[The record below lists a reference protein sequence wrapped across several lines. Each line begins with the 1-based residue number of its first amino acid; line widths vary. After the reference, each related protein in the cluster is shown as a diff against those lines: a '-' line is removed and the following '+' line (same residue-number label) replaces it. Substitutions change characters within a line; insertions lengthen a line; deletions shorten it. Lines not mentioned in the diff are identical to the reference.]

1 MLSFLVAAVVSVSVE
16 VRIYTVVWIRHTML
30 MVRKGFTPRRFMCIF
45 FALSAA
51 MYIAAFLHACN
62 VDTGLMA
69 YRVIHGINLAPDVY
83 AQNMVVRPHHWHIRT
98 ISVLQFLQTIIGD
111 LVLVRFRTYV
121 AWSYSIWVLAL
132 PSHYSYSPLLV
143 IRICLPASLAFNVA
157 LTVLLIWRL
166 GAPVL
171 LRIARVVA
179 ETGAPYV
186 GTYAVF
192 IVLTFM
198 GRSEMYIVHAR
209 CCPSG
214 VSMTFSLMSIRLYG
228 IADERPDA
236 WTWHSP
242 TIWLRSGTA
251 SDVGHT
257 TSDAGH
263 RTSDAEAGPATSK
276 IVFAA
281 SKGRFASAD
290 GSLWDADDYG
300 RSTDDYGRSTD
311 DYGRGTTDYGR
322 SMTDHGRRGGRRS
335 ATDEYGW
342 GVDDLGRGAI
352 DYDRDPLP
360 PEHAV

>member
-166 GAPVL
+166 GAVHAESSRAGVRDATHQPVL

-198 GRSEMYIVHAR
+198 GRSEMYIVQCALL
-209 CCPSG
+209 PIG
-214 VSMTFSLMSIRLYG
+214 GMTFSLMSIRL
-228 IADERPDA
+228 
-236 WTWHSP
+236 
-242 TIWLRSGTA
+242 SGTA

-276 IVFAA
+276 I
-281 SKGRFASAD
+281 GGFASAD

-322 SMTDHGRRGGRRS
+322 SMTDHGRRGG
-335 ATDEYGW
+335 
-342 GVDDLGRGAI
+342 AI